1 MMNKQ
6 EEIDAAMITD
16 EDIVKTLQDAADAEE
31 VFSATRE
38 WSLDKMRQ
46 AIYSRGD
53 YFDRKGALVFELD
66 GKDVLRVCMC
76 SLPVTIGSGER
87 ADCRLE
93 YEGISRVHCRLEA
106 VGNLVRL
113 SDSDSKNGTRLN
125 GKVIDSEDLCDG
137 DIIQIGTVLFRV
149 KRT

>member
-1 MMNKQ
+1 MTDEKTA
-6 EEIDAAMITD
+6 DAAGLCD
-16 EDIVKTLQDAADAEE
+16 DDIVKALRDAADAEE

-53 YFDRKGALVFELD
+53 YFDRKGVIIFEYN
-66 GKDVLRVCMC
+66 GKELLRVCIC

-87 ADCRLE
+87 ADCRLDF
-93 YEGISRVHCRLEA
+93 EGVSRVHCRLEA

-113 SDSDSKNGTRLN
+113 YDCESKNGTRLN
-125 GKVIDSEDLCDG
+125 GTPVAYEDLRDG
-137 DIIQIGTVLFRV
+137 DTLQLGTVFLRV
-149 KRT
+149 KRA

>member
-1 MMNKQ
+1 MVIKHKENDTAGIPD
-6 EEIDAAMITD
+6 EE
-16 EDIVKTLQDAADAEE
+16 IVKTLQDATDAEA

-38 WSLDKMRQ
+38 WSMDKMRQ

-53 YFDRKGALVFELD
+53 YFDRKSALVFELD
-66 GKDVLRVCMC
+66 GKDVMRVSMC

-113 SDSDSKNGTRLN
+113 TDSESKNGTRLN

-137 DIIQIGTVLFRV
+137 DIVQIGSVLLRV

>member
-1 MMNKQ
+1 MMLKDNENDTAGIPD
-6 EEIDAAMITD
+6 EE
-16 EDIVKTLQDAADAEE
+16 IVKTLQDAADAEA
-31 VFSATRE
+31 VFSATRD
-38 WSLDKMRQ
+38 WSMEKMRQ
-46 AIYSRGD
+46 AINSRGD
-53 YFDRKGALVFELD
+53 YFDRKSALVFELD
-66 GKDVLRVCMC
+66 GKDVMRVSMC

-87 ADCRLE
+87 ADHQLE

-137 DIIQIGTVLFRV
+137 DIIQIGTVLLRV